1 MFFPDLFPFINQL
14 PFRAQALHNAGAL
27 EGKPINAQ
35 RKWVCIP
42 IFPGGLS
49 APHLQARWVC
59 ASAQRLAAESSSL
72 SWIQIQSPRCSVA
85 LVSSLTSPR
94 LCFLLSGPRVAGYL
108 TRLLRKLNYQ
118 MCRSTLLS
126 PPTPFHHPM
135 ESGKRMAYPGGSCGD
150 FPSLTGVPDG
160 VQAHVHPRPQ
170 LPVPSTSC
178 GLAAGWESWVGQGP
192 AASGDPAFPEVPGG
206 KDGVSGGAS
215 GLQDPQALSAPT
227 HTCQRPLVL
236 PGAAMNPET
245 LSTST
250 FIGEHCIHRGVGCGR
265 FTAHKCPFPGDGG
278 VWETPQGKHLLHP
291 VAAPTQVTEELTAP
305 PTPSQGGKL
314 RPRGANVWARF
325 PAQSWDAT
333 PSPEKR
339 SISRCWSSAISAG
352 RAGGRGELRGLSC
365 LQVLS
370 LR

>member
-1 MFFPDLFPFINQL
+1 MLICFSRTYFHLNRL

-27 EGKPINAQ
+27 EGKSINAR

-85 LVSSLTSPR
+85 LVSSLTSLR
-94 LCFLLSGPRVAGYL
+94 LCFLLSGPRVACYL

-118 MCRSTLLS
+118 ICRSTLLS

-135 ESGKRMAYPGGSCGD
+135 GSGKRMAYPGGSCGD

-160 VQAHVHPRPQ
+160 VQAPVHTRPQ

-178 GLAAGWESWVGQGP
+178 GPAAGWESWVGQGP

-250 FIGEHCIHRGVGCGR
+250 FIRGALYTGVRGVEGSLHTNALSLGMEE
-265 FTAHKCPFPGDGG
+265 F
-278 VWETPQGKHLLHP
+278 GKHLRENICFIPWLP
-291 VAAPTQVTEELTAP
+291 QL
-305 PTPSQGGKL
+305 KL
-314 RPRGANVWARF
+314 
-325 PAQSWDAT
+325 QKS
-333 PSPEKR
+333 
-339 SISRCWSSAISAG
+339 
-352 RAGGRGELRGLSC
+352 
-365 LQVLS
+365 
-370 LR
+370 